1 MAAYEDAAGADR
13 LQAHLRRLERSREL
27 IAKAWLVELILNAPL
42 AEADRLPLSWATSQ
56 LPVLIGDILR
66 AVAEGS
72 PPRLAQEELAR
83 AARLAELRD
92 GAVSPSRLNRE
103 LAALQS
109 TLLGSLRQEL
119 LASDPEL
126 FGEIAVRL
134 ATAFGELGGA
144 ATEALSA
151 SVETGIDPLT
161 GLIGTTQVRSRLEKL
176 VALTKRHGHPFAL
189 VLISIEDPGSR
200 EADEDGAPP
209 ALRIVAGALRRSI
222 RASDEAFRLEGD
234 ELGVLAPNQSAA
246 DAERMAMRVSRR
258 LSQLDEVDELPITI
272 SAGVVACPE
281 QGEVPE
287 LLLRAADTAMWRARA
302 TGRPVSVGVLQDL

>member
-1 MAAYEDAAGADR
+1 MAAFEDAAGADR
-13 LQAHLRRLERSREL
+13 LQAHLLRLERSHQL
-27 IAKAWLVELILNAPL
+27 IAKAGLGEVILNTPL
-42 AEADRLPLSWATSQ
+42 AEADRLPLSWATSE
-56 LPVLIGDILR
+56 LPVLIGDIRR

-72 PPRLAQEELAR
+72 PPWLAKEELAR

-119 LASDPEL
+119 LVSDPEL

-144 ATEALSA
+144 ATEALGA

-161 GLIGTTQVRSRLEKL
+161 GLISTTQVRSRLEQL

-200 EADEDGAPP
+200 EADEDGA
-209 ALRIVAGALRRSI
+209 
-222 RASDEAFRLEGD
+222 
-234 ELGVLAPNQSAA
+234 
-246 DAERMAMRVSRR
+246 
-258 LSQLDEVDELPITI
+258 
-272 SAGVVACPE
+272 
-281 QGEVPE
+281 
-287 LLLRAADTAMWRARA
+287 
-302 TGRPVSVGVLQDL
+302 